1 MASKPAPSIPPGGP
15 PKRTSLQPWIIGG
28 SVLTFGALLLIL
40 GGGLSTSPPP
50 IEPGIQANSP
60 AAPAKASASPSGA
73 ELIEDD
79 GETLW
84 SSPTSG
90 DPLDLAYLPPGVQ
103 MVVALRPSDLLA
115 HSEGEKLL
123 AALGPLGE
131 EAARALESKLGASLA
146 ELDRVLIAAAVGGT
160 GELTPIYV
168 ASFNEPLTDAS
179 IRERFPEAVEETH
192 ADDAYFNVSGT
203 AYYLPSPN
211 VLVVAPALTIHEI
224 IDLGGTAPPLRRD
237 MERLLAH
244 TDRARMVQVIVA
256 PNFLFGE
263 GQGLFAGE
271 LGPLREPLFWFLG
284 DEFSA
289 AALSLHWDRNFFAEL
304 VAVPTL
310 DTTPDGASLLL
321 QQRIAASA
329 ERLATHANSLAPS
342 EHARQVVARFPAMI
356 ARLAEYSRRGG
367 NRDVALLRCYL
378 PPIAGHNLL
387 MGAELTLA
395 ESWGGARSPA
405 TPALAAEGGAGDSA
419 ASVDEKLR
427 KTTSLRFARDTL
439 ETALQQLANDLEIE
453 IAILGGDLQLEGITK
468 NQSFAI
474 DISDRPGEEIL
485 VEILRLANP
494 DKTATGAADP
504 RQKLVYVVRSGSSA
518 GPPSIVV
525 TTRARAAERG
535 ETLPPVFIAQGE

>member
-28 SVLTFGALLLIL
+28 SVVTFGALLLIL

-50 IEPGIQANSP
+50 IEPGLPANPPPSMKKSV
-60 AAPAKASASPSGA
+60 APADP
-73 ELIEDD
+73 EVIEDD

-84 SSPTSG
+84 ASPTSG

-103 MVVALRPSDLLA
+103 LVVALRPSDLLA
-115 HSEGEKLL
+115 HPEGEKLL

-131 EAARALESKLGASLA
+131 HAASALESKLGGPLV
-146 ELDRVLIAAAVGGT
+146 ELDQLLVAAAVAGS

-168 ASFNEPLTDAS
+168 ARVKEPLTNAS
-179 IRERFPEAVEETH
+179 IKERFPEAVAATSSDE
-192 ADDAYFNVSGT
+192 AYLDLSGT

-211 VLVVAPALTIHEI
+211 LLVVAPTASIAEI
-224 IDLGGTAPPLRRD
+224 IELDGAAPPLRRD
-237 MERLLAH
+237 MERLLTH

-271 LGPLREPLFWFLG
+271 LAPLRGPLFWFLG

-289 AALSLHWDRNFFAEL
+289 AALSLHWDRDFFAEL

-310 DTTPDGASLLL
+310 DTAPDGASLLL
-321 QQRIAASA
+321 KQRIAESA

-342 EHARQVVARFPAMI
+342 EHARQVVARFPAMM
-356 ARLAEYSRRGG
+356 ARLAEYSRRGSD
-367 NRDVALLRCYL
+367 RDVALLRAYL
-378 PPIAGHNLL
+378 PAIAGHNLL

-395 ESWGGARSPA
+395 ESLGGARSPA
-405 TPALAAEGGAGDSA
+405 TPPRVADDGAGDKS
-419 ASVDEKLR
+419 ASVDERLG

-439 ETALQQLANDLEIE
+439 ETAVQQLADDLGIE
-453 IAILGGDLQLEGITK
+453 IVILGGDLQLEGITK

-474 DISDRPGEEIL
+474 DISNRSGAEIL

-494 DKTATGAADP
+494 DKAATGPGDP
-504 RQKLVYVVRSGSSA
+504 RQKLVYVVRSGSPA
-518 GPPSIVV
+518 GPASIVV

-535 ETLPPVFIAQGE
+535 ETLPQVFDTQRE